1 MFKIILL
8 GWVGGIALM
17 GIDFPL
23 IMQYEK
29 VGEALLLLAFIF
41 YLYKRSVF
49 VSRPFLKAMY
59 SLLCAASLFVVGYQY
74 AENALVERLQ
84 QREMDSKNLDIIVYI
99 NQLSEEKDNKVQQ
112 NAQVLNLSKDPVNW
126 LLYLKNDNQS
136 MLKSNQELQLG
147 HYYRLSGKT
156 KPAHSYATAGAFD
169 QEKWFIQRNIMS
181 GFIVQY
187 IEPLSLDEIYRLGYQ
202 QHSREQQSFF
212 NRFQINIEKL
222 RLNFRH
228 LLQNSSLQQKG
239 LILAL
244 LTGDESLLSDETQI
258 QFKQLG
264 IAHLL
269 AISGPHVLIFAIML
283 SWSCHQVICRYYP
296 QIYLWKPKQVLMAI
310 PCCFGVLIYTA
321 FVGFEIPALRTLLSV
336 FIFISFIVLKQPLK
350 PFALLVYSASLLLLM
365 DPFSVLSAGFWLSYG
380 ACFILLRIYQ
390 TIVQIPDQHFLSLRS
405 KMNFMTKVL
414 IESQGKIFIAL
425 SPLTLLFFQQISWIA
440 PLTNIVAVP
449 IVGGIIVPL
458 NILAACTWFI
468 VKPFGN
474 MLFYFNDILLSILL
488 SCLGLLEKLSLP
500 LQGISLTPLYLLAIS
515 FAIIILFLPKGIL
528 PKTWRILCCL
538 PLVIV
543 NNTSQQIQLNIL
555 DVGQGQA
562 IFLQHFE
569 QNWLIDTG
577 GSYDEKIFSIG
588 QNVVVPF
595 LRQQGVKR
603 LDRVVLSHLDQDHS
617 GAFPFIQQ
625 EIPVKQVL
633 SNEQS
638 STTLKQPF
646 QYCHQGQQW
655 QYPELD
661 IQILWPKEKDLAF
674 VHSQQNQYSCVVY
687 LHFKGISDYQNFL
700 IMGDAGWEAEYELLE
715 DYPSLKVD
723 VLVLGHHGSKHSS
736 AYDFLATLKPKLAI
750 ASAGVDNPYGHPSQE
765 VINRLKALHIPLK
778 STVEQGTL
786 SFVLENQK
794 IVLHNRRFERL
805 WLRRVP

>member
-1 MFKIILL
+1 MLKIILL
-8 GWVGGIALM
+8 GWVVGIALM
-17 GIDFPL
+17 GINLPL
-23 IMQYEK
+23 IMQYGK
-29 VGEALLLLAFIF
+29 VGKALLLLAFIF
-41 YLYKRSVF
+41 YLFKRSVF

-136 MLKSNQELQLG
+136 VLKSNQELQLG

-181 GFIVQY
+181 GFIVQH
-187 IEPLSLDEIYRLGYQ
+187 IEPLSRDEIYRLGYQ

-228 LLQNSSLQQKG
+228 LLQNSSLHQKG

-269 AISGPHVLIFAIML
+269 AISGPHVLIFAMML
-283 SWSCHQVICRYYP
+283 SWFCHQVICRYYP

-336 FIFISFIVLKQPLK
+336 FIFISFILLKQPLK
-350 PFALLVYSASLLLLM
+350 PFALLLYSASLLLLM

-405 KMNFMTKVL
+405 KMIFMTKVL

-425 SPLTLLFFQQISWIA
+425 SPLTLLFFQQISWVA

-468 VKPFGN
+468 AKPFGN

-500 LQGISLTPLYLLAIS
+500 LQGISLTPLAL
-515 FAIIILFLPKGIL
+515 FAVSLGILILFLPKGIL
-528 PKTWRILCCL
+528 PKTWGMLCCL
-538 PLVIV
+538 PLIV
-543 NNTSQQIQLNIL
+543 VNKTNQPIQLHIL

-562 IFLQHFE
+562 IFLQHSE

-577 GSYDEKIFSIG
+577 GSYDEKIG
-588 QNVVVPF
+588 
-595 LRQQGVKR
+595 
-603 LDRVVLSHLDQDHS
+603 
-617 GAFPFIQQ
+617 
-625 EIPVKQVL
+625 
-633 SNEQS
+633 
-638 STTLKQPF
+638 
-646 QYCHQGQQW
+646 
-655 QYPELD
+655 
-661 IQILWPKEKDLAF
+661 
-674 VHSQQNQYSCVVY
+674 CVDT
-687 LHFKGISDYQNFL
+687 F
-700 IMGDAGWEAEYELLE
+700 
-715 DYPSLKVD
+715 SLK
-723 VLVLGHHGSKHSS
+723 K
-736 AYDFLATLKPKLAI
+736 
-750 ASAGVDNPYGHPSQE
+750 
-765 VINRLKALHIPLK
+765 
-778 STVEQGTL
+778 
-786 SFVLENQK
+786 
-794 IVLHNRRFERL
+794 
-805 WLRRVP
+805 

>member
-296 QIYLWKPKQVLMAI
+296 QIYLWKLKQVLMAI

-528 PKTWRILCCL
+528 PKTWGILCCL

-646 QYCHQGQQW
+646 QYCHQGQ
-655 QYPELD
+655 
-661 IQILWPKEKDLAF
+661 
-674 VHSQQNQYSCVVY
+674 
-687 LHFKGISDYQNFL
+687 
-700 IMGDAGWEAEYELLE
+700 
-715 DYPSLKVD
+715 
-723 VLVLGHHGSKHSS
+723 
-736 AYDFLATLKPKLAI
+736 
-750 ASAGVDNPYGHPSQE
+750 
-765 VINRLKALHIPLK
+765 
-778 STVEQGTL
+778 
-786 SFVLENQK
+786 
-794 IVLHNRRFERL
+794 
-805 WLRRVP
+805 